1 MIFTSLNRE
10 EQNSA
15 YRSTSHTS
23 SFSHLARLS
32 IHSRA
37 VTNSSSIPLRR
48 PRPLPP
54 GGTIAVLAI
63 SSPSKPDR
71 IEAAARAI
79 EAKGYRIRLA
89 PNLYDV
95 ERTYL
100 AGPDDLRLALIN
112 EAINDPSVD
121 AIVFARGGYGAMR
134 ILDRIDYAALER
146 NPRPVIG
153 FSDITALHQAL
164 ASRIGLGSFH
174 GPMLNLDFYEGL
186 SPANE
191 AWFFSMLAGAAPS
204 RLEFEPEQVLS
215 PGRAEGILF
224 GGCLSLTT
232 ALLGTPWDYW
242 VDDGIWFW
250 EDVEEPVYRLDRMLT
265 TLRLSGRLRSI
276 RGVMIGRLKD
286 CGDPQKLAD
295 LLREFF
301 AEAGIPVITEL
312 PFGHLG
318 DNLLLP
324 VGARV
329 RIDSHTRVIEFPD
342 PAVEL
347 PL

>member
-1 MIFTSLNRE
+1 
-10 EQNSA
+10 
-15 YRSTSHTS
+15 
-23 SFSHLARLS
+23 
-32 IHSRA
+32 
-37 VTNSSSIPLRR
+37 
-48 PRPLPP
+48 
-54 GGTIAVLAI
+54 
-63 SSPSKPDR
+63 
-71 IEAAARAI
+71 
-79 EAKGYRIRLA
+79 
-89 PNLYDV
+89 V

-100 AGPDDLRLALIN
+100 AGPDAVRLGLIN
-112 EAINDPSVD
+112 EALNDPSVD
-121 AIVFARGGYGAMR
+121 AIAFARGGYGAMR

-164 ASRIGLGSFH
+164 ATRLGLGSFH

-191 AWFFSMLAGAAPS
+191 AWYFSMLEGSAPS
-204 RLEFEPEQVLS
+204 MLEIQPEQVLS
-215 PGRAEGILF
+215 HGSAEGILF

-232 ALLGTPWDYW
+232 ALIGTPWDYW

-250 EDVEEPVYRLDRMLT
+250 EDVEEPVYRIDRMLT

-276 RGVMIGRLKD
+276 RGVMIGKLKD
-286 CGDPQKLAD
+286 CGDPRHLAG

-301 AEAGIPVITEL
+301 ADAGIPVITEL

-324 VGARV
+324 VGSRV
-329 RIDSHTRVIEFPD
+329 RIDSKTRVIEFPD

>member
-1 MIFTSLNRE
+1 MTTRSSL
-10 EQNSA
+10 
-15 YRSTSHTS
+15 
-23 SFSHLARLS
+23 
-32 IHSRA
+32 
-37 VTNSSSIPLRR
+37 PLRR
-48 PRPLPP
+48 PRPLLP

-71 IEAAARAI
+71 IEAAARVL
-79 EAKGYRIRLA
+79 ESKGYRVRLA

-100 AGPDDLRLALIN
+100 AGPDAVRLGLIN
-112 EAINDPSVD
+112 EALNDPSVD

-134 ILDRIDYAALER
+134 ILDGIDYAALER

-191 AWFFSMLAGAAPS
+191 SWFFSMLEGAAPS
-204 RLEFEPEQVLS
+204 TLEIHPEQVLS
-215 PGRAEGILF
+215 HGRAEGILF
-224 GGCLSLTT
+224 GGCLSLTV
-232 ALLGTPWDYW
+232 ALMGTPWDYW

-250 EDVEEPVYRLDRMLT
+250 EEVEEPVYRIDRMLT
-265 TLRLSGRLRSI
+265 TLRLSGRLQGI

-286 CGDPQKLAD
+286 CGDPRQLAG
-295 LLREFF
+295 LLHEFF
-301 AEAGIPVITEL
+301 ADAGIPVITEL

-324 VGARV
+324 VGSRV
-329 RIDSHTRVIEFPD
+329 RIDSKTRVIVFPD